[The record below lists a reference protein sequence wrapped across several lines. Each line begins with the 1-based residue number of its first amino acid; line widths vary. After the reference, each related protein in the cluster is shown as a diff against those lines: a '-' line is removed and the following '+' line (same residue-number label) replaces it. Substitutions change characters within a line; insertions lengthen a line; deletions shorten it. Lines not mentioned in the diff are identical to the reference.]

1 MSESRPVIDLTERMG
16 IKNMIIYKIVHFDS
30 KNVKITMLALT
41 NKPMANGPQAV
52 YLKSQLLPLDCE
64 NYLLLRIYIFST
76 YR

>member
-1 MSESRPVIDLTERMG
+1 
-16 IKNMIIYKIVHFDS
+16 
-30 KNVKITMLALT
+30 MLALT